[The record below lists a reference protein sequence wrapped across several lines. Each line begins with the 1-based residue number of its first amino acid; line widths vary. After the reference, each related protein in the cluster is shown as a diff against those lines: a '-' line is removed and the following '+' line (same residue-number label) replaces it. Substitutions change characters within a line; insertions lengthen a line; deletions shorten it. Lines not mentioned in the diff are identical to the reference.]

1 MGGRSWD
8 ADDVSG
14 LRRRGGLYCT
24 RMPPATVISG
34 CAVLDRELFLPRG
47 DILIERGK
55 IRKVASRI
63 AARGARKIPARGLLA
78 VPGLIDTQINGGFG
92 VSFSEASPDQVAEI
106 ARRLLGH
113 GVTGFLPTIIS
124 LPKDITLRAIENVA
138 RAAGFRGGARLLG
151 LHLEGPFLHPERRG
165 AHKEEHLR
173 RPSLAEFRQYLGAAR
188 GLLRMMT
195 LAPELPGAL
204 AVIKE
209 GTRRGVIMSAG
220 HSMASAAD
228 VARAVLEGGLRHV
241 THVFNAMRPLHHR
254 EETLLTAALLMDRL
268 SCGMIYDRQHLSVGT
283 ALLLLRLKPVGSVVL
298 VSDTTFALGAPEGEV
313 RADGETYVVGD
324 GRVIVKSTGRLAGSA
339 LSILDGVRCLLED
352 TQIPP
357 ALAFYM
363 ASGAPARL
371 LGLGRKL
378 GTLRPGALADVVL
391 LGPGLKVVRTFVG
404 GELLYE
410 NPEA

>member
-1 MGGRSWD
+1 
-8 ADDVSG
+8 
-14 LRRRGGLYCT
+14 
-24 RMPPATVISG
+24 MPPATLLSG
-34 CAVLDRELFLPRG
+34 CTVLDAELYLPRG
-47 DILIERGK
+47 DILIEGGR

-63 AARGARKIPARGLLA
+63 SARGVRVVPARGLVA

-92 VSFSEASPDQVAEI
+92 VSFSEASPDQVADI
-106 ARRLLGH
+106 ARRLLSH
-113 GVTGFLPTIIS
+113 GVTGFLPTLIS
-124 LPKDITLRAIENVA
+124 LPKDVTLRAIGNVV
-138 RAAGFRGGARLLG
+138 RAAGSPGGARILG

-173 RPSLAEFRQYLGAAR
+173 RPSLAEFRRYLRAAR

-209 GTRRGVIMSAG
+209 GSRRGVIMAAG
-220 HSMASAAD
+220 HSMATAAD
-228 VARAVLEGGLRHV
+228 VGRAVVEGGLRHV

-268 SCGMIYDRQHLSVGT
+268 SCGMIYDRQHLSAGT
-283 ALLLLRLKPVGSVVL
+283 ALLLLKLKPVGSLVL
-298 VSDTTFALGAPEGEV
+298 VSDTTFALGAPDGEI
-313 RADGETYVVGD
+313 RADGETYVVGG

-339 LSILDGVRCLLED
+339 FSILDGVRCLIED
-352 TQIPP
+352 TRVPP

-371 LGLGRKL
+371 LGLQRKL
-378 GTLRPGALADVVL
+378 GTLRPGAWADVVL
-391 LGPGLKVVRTFVG
+391 LGPGLRVVRTFVG

-410 NPEA
+410 NPDA

>member
-1 MGGRSWD
+1 
-8 ADDVSG
+8 
-14 LRRRGGLYCT
+14 
-24 RMPPATVISG
+24 MPPATLISG
-34 CAVLDRELFLPRG
+34 CTVLDRELFLRRG
-47 DILIERGK
+47 DILIEGGK
-55 IRKVASRI
+55 IRKIASRI
-63 AARGARKIPARGLLA
+63 SARGARVVPAKGQLA
-78 VPGLIDTQINGGFG
+78 VAGLIDTQINGGFG
-92 VSFSEASPDQVAEI
+92 ASFSEASPEQVAEI
-106 ARRLLGH
+106 ARRLLSH
-113 GVTGFLPTIIS
+113 GVTGFLPTLIS
-124 LPKDITLRAIENVA
+124 LPEDVTLRAIGNLA
-138 RAAGFRGGARLLG
+138 RAAGARGGARVLG

-173 RPSLAEFRQYLGAAR
+173 RPSLAEFRRYRRAAR

-204 AVIKE
+204 PVIKE
-209 GTRRGVIMSAG
+209 GARHGVIMAAG
-220 HSMASAAD
+220 HSMASAAE

-254 EETLLTAALLMDRL
+254 EETLLTAALLTDRL
-268 SCGMIYDRQHLSVGT
+268 SCGMIYDRQHLSAGT
-283 ALLLLRLKPVGSVVL
+283 ALLLLKLKPVGSLIL

-313 RADGETYVVGD
+313 RADGETYVVGG
-324 GRVIVKSTGRLAGSA
+324 GRVIVKATGRLAGSA
-339 LSILDGVRCLLED
+339 CSILDGVRCLLED
-352 TQIPP
+352 TRVPP

-371 LGLGRKL
+371 LGLERKL

-391 LGPGLKVVRTFVG
+391 LSPGLRVARTFVG